1 MVELVDT
8 PDFNKTNLALKC
20 YSSRNRINGM
30 SAQEEILGVEV
41 G

>member
-8 PDFNKTNLALKC
+8 PDFSKTNLALS
-20 YSSRNRINGM
+20 YSSRNRTNGM
-30 SAQEEILGVEV
+30 SAQEETLGVEA